1 VRVFRSVGLLLTW
14 KQLDLQD
21 LELDDDATDSEFE
34 EDMDDE
40 DIADPI
46 EAERKKRAQTA
57 EKLRR
62 KAGEPKKPQIE
73 ELYKLSPS
81 FVTMLRGVL
90 AQ

>member
-1 VRVFRSVGLLLTW
+1 M
-14 KQLDLQD
+14 
-21 LELDDDATDSEFE
+21 DDDGTDSEE
-34 EDMDDE
+34 EEGDDE

-46 EAERKKRAQTA
+46 EAERKKRALTA

-73 ELYKLSPS
+73 ELYKLSPG